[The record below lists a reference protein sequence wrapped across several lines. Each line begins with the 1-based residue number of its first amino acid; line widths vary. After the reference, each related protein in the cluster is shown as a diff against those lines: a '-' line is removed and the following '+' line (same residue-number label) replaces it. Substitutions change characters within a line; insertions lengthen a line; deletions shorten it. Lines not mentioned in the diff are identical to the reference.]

1 MLSIKNIELQVS
13 AKARVLNQT
22 LSNCKV
28 LGVNYW
34 PKWGVY
40 LPVKDHPLTEGG
52 FEATQSARVIKE
64 CFMEGEDEGGFCRL
78 RGGVSE
84 EVQGQSE
91 HEDSRRCPSPLIS
104 S

>member
-1 MLSIKNIELQVS
+1 MLFIKDMELRVS

-22 LSNCKV
+22 LSNSKV

-40 LPVKDHPLTEGG
+40 LPVKDHPLIEGG
-52 FEATQSARVIKE
+52 FEATQSARVIWE
-64 CFMEGEDEGGFCRL
+64 CFMEGRDEGGFCRL

-84 EVQGQSE
+84 EGQGQSE
-91 HEDSRRCPSPLIS
+91 HEDSHRCYRLP
-104 S
+104 